1 MLNFEKFDGV
11 GLFRPPPP
19 SSELRYPL
27 ECPEPEQS
35 LTKTKVR
42 LITKKIVAEKRVI
55 TGVKP
60 EKSIL
65 ILSFEQKKLR
75 CR

>member
-11 GLFRPPPP
+11 GLFRPTLP

-27 ECPEPEQS
+27 ECPESGQS
-35 LTKTKVR
+35 LMETKVR
-42 LITKKIVAEKRVI
+42 LINKKIVAEKRVI
-55 TGVKP
+55 TGVKR